1 MSRIAAVV
9 VTYNRKDLL
18 LECLSCLQV
27 QDYSSASQAKDTT
40 LDILVIDNA
49 STDGTAEALKPLS
62 GETATVKTSAETN
75 TENTSAANS
84 EASNSKATDLH
95 TTVPTQTTA
104 SNNPVPAIH
113 YFNTGSNLG
122 GAGGFNYGMR
132 KAVELGYDYVWVM
145 DDDCMPHEDTLLGFL
160 NADAELDGEYG
171 YLSSVC
177 RWIDGSIC
185 TMNTQR
191 HPLTKN
197 ITDFS
202 PDIQP
207 VTLASFVSLFVPA
220 RIIKEL
226 GLPIKDFFIWSDDW
240 EFTRRISRKYPC
252 YLVGK
257 SVVTHKS
264 KSNGVGNIA
273 LDSEEKISRYRL
285 AYRNDVVFYRREGI
299 KGYSYIFVRGLYH
312 AFLVLTKA
320 KSKKSERL
328 RTILKGNLEGL
339 KFHPEIEY
347 IQ

>member
-1 MSRIAAVV
+1 MPKIAAVV
-9 VTYNRKDLL
+9 VTYNRRDLL
-18 LECLSCLQV
+18 LECLSCLQN
-27 QDYSSASQAKDTT
+27 QNFSDASQACETS

-49 STDGTAEALKPLS
+49 STDGTSKALKPL
-62 GETATVKTSAETN
+62 AN
-75 TENTSAANS
+75 T
-84 EASNSKATDLH
+84 KQILH
-95 TTVPTQTTA
+95 
-104 SNNPVPAIH
+104 
-113 YFNTGSNLG
+113 FNTGSNLG

-145 DDDCMPHEDTLLGFL
+145 DDDCMPHEDTLQEFL
-160 NADAELDGEYG
+160 KADAQLNGQYG
-171 YLSSVC
+171 YISSVC
-177 RWIDGSIC
+177 RWTDGSIC

-202 PDIQP
+202 PELQP
-207 VTLASFVSLFVPA
+207 CTLASFVSLFVPA

-252 YLVGK
+252 YLAGK

-273 LDSEEKISRYRL
+273 LDSEEKISRYKL
-285 AYRNDVVFYRREGI
+285 AYRNDVVFYRREGA
-299 KGYSYIFVRGLYH
+299 KGYGYILVRGLYH
-312 AFLVLTKA
+312 VLLVLTKA
-320 KSKKSERL
+320 KSKKGERL
-328 RTILKGNLEGL
+328 KTIIQGNLEGL

-347 IQ
+347 V

>member
-1 MSRIAAVV
+1 MPSIAAVV

-18 LECLSCLQV
+18 LECLSCLQA
-27 QDYSSASQAKDTT
+27 QDFSDAPQQNAT

-49 STDGTAEALKPLS
+49 STDNTHEALQSLI
-62 GETATVKTSAETN
+62 ED
-75 TENTSAANS
+75 
-84 EASNSKATDLH
+84 KA
-95 TTVPTQTTA
+95 
-104 SNNPVPAIH
+104 IR
-113 YFNTGSNLG
+113 YYNTGSNLG

-145 DDDCMPHEDTLLGFL
+145 DDDCMPHDDTLLEFL
-160 NADAELDGEYG
+160 NADAELQGNYG

-207 VTLASFVSLFVPA
+207 ITLASFVSLFVPSS
-220 RIIKEL
+220 IIKEL

-252 YLVGK
+252 YLAGK

-273 LDSEEKISRYRL
+273 LDSEEKIDRYRL
-285 AYRNDVVFYRREGI
+285 AYRNDIVFYRREGL
-299 KGYSYIFVRGLYH
+299 KGYGYIFVRGLYH

-320 KSKKSERL
+320 KSKKGQRL
-328 RTILKGNLEGL
+328 KTILKGNLEGL
-339 KFHPEIEY
+339 RFHPDIEY
-347 IQ
+347 INS

>member
-1 MSRIAAVV
+1 MSSIAAVV

-18 LECLSCLQV
+18 LECLNCLQA
-27 QDYSSASQAKDTT
+27 QDFSNAPQQNAT

-49 STDGTAEALKPLS
+49 STDNTHEALQFLI
-62 GETATVKTSAETN
+62 ED
-75 TENTSAANS
+75 
-84 EASNSKATDLH
+84 KA
-95 TTVPTQTTA
+95 
-104 SNNPVPAIH
+104 IR
-113 YFNTGSNLG
+113 YYNTGSNLG

-145 DDDCMPHEDTLLGFL
+145 DDDCMPHDDTLFEFL
-160 NADAELDGEYG
+160 NADAELQGDYG

-197 ITDFS
+197 VTDFS
-202 PDIQP
+202 PKIQP
-207 VTLASFVSLFVPA
+207 ITLASFVSLFVPS

-252 YLVGK
+252 YLAGK

-273 LDSEEKISRYRL
+273 LDSEEKIGRYRL
-285 AYRNDVVFYRREGI
+285 AYRNDIVFYRREGL
-299 KGYSYIFVRGLYH
+299 KGYGYIFVRGLYH

-320 KSKKSERL
+320 KSKKGQRL
-328 RTILKGNLEGL
+328 KTILRGNLEGL
-339 KFHPEIEY
+339 RFHPDIEY
-347 IQ
+347 INS

>member
-1 MSRIAAVV
+1 MPKIAAVV

-18 LECLSCLQV
+18 LECLSCLQN
-27 QDYSSASQAKDTT
+27 QNFSDASQACETS

-49 STDGTAEALKPLS
+49 STDGTAEALKPL
-62 GETATVKTSAETN
+62 AN
-75 TENTSAANS
+75 T
-84 EASNSKATDLH
+84 KQIL
-95 TTVPTQTTA
+95 
-104 SNNPVPAIH
+104 

-207 VTLASFVSLFVPA
+207 ATLASFVSLFVPA

-285 AYRNDVVFYRREGI
+285 AYRNDVVLYRREGI
-299 KGYSYIFVRGLYH
+299 KGYGYIFIRGLYH

-320 KSKKSERL
+320 KSKKGERL

-339 KFHPEIEY
+339 RFHPKIEY
-347 IQ
+347 IN

>member
-1 MSRIAAVV
+1 MPRIAAVV

-18 LECLSCLQV
+18 LECLNCLQT
-27 QDYSSASQAKDTT
+27 QDYSDAPQAAETT

-49 STDGTAEALKPLS
+49 STDGTAEALKPLL
-62 GETATVKTSAETN
+62 
-75 TENTSAANS
+75 SAA
-84 EASNSKATDLH
+84 ED
-95 TTVPTQTTA
+95 TA
-104 SNNPVPAIH
+104 STTRSIL
-113 YFNTGSNLG
+113 YYNTGSNLG

-132 KAVELGYDYVWVM
+132 KAVEEGYDYVWVM

-160 NADAELDGEYG
+160 NADAKLNGAYG

-202 PDIQP
+202 PEIQQA
-207 VTLASFVSLFVPA
+207 TLASFVSLFVPA

-240 EFTRRISRKYPC
+240 EFTRRISRRYPC
-252 YLVGK
+252 YVVGT

-273 LDSEEKISRYRL
+273 LDSEEKISRYKL

-299 KGYSYIFVRGLYH
+299 KGYGYIFVRGLYH

-320 KSKKSERL
+320 KSKKGERL
-328 RTILKGNLEGL
+328 KTILKGNLEGL
-339 KFHPEIEY
+339 SFHPEIEY
-347 IQ
+347 IDK

>member
-1 MSRIAAVV
+1 MPKIAAVV

-18 LECLSCLQV
+18 LECLSCLQN
-27 QDYSSASQAKDTT
+27 QNFSDASQACETS

-49 STDGTAEALKPLS
+49 STDGTSKALKPL
-62 GETATVKTSAETN
+62 AN
-75 TENTSAANS
+75 T
-84 EASNSKATDLH
+84 KQIL
-95 TTVPTQTTA
+95 
-104 SNNPVPAIH
+104 

-160 NADAELDGEYG
+160 NADAQLNGEYG

-177 RWIDGSIC
+177 RWIDGNIC

-197 ITDFS
+197 IIDFS

-240 EFTRRISRKYPC
+240 EFTRRISRKCPC
-252 YLVGK
+252 YLIGK

-273 LDSEEKISRYRL
+273 LDSEEKISRYKL

-320 KSKKSERL
+320 KSKKGERL

-339 KFHPEIEY
+339 RFHPKIEY
-347 IQ
+347 IN

>member
-1 MSRIAAVV
+1 MPSIAAVV

-18 LECLSCLQV
+18 LECLSCLQA
-27 QDYSSASQAKDTT
+27 QDFSNAPQQNTA

-49 STDGTAEALKPLS
+49 STDNTHEALQSLI
-62 GETATVKTSAETN
+62 ED
-75 TENTSAANS
+75 
-84 EASNSKATDLH
+84 KA
-95 TTVPTQTTA
+95 
-104 SNNPVPAIH
+104 IR
-113 YFNTGSNLG
+113 YYNTGSNLG

-145 DDDCMPHEDTLLGFL
+145 DDDCMPHDDTLLEFL
-160 NADAELDGEYG
+160 NADTELQGDYG

-197 ITDFS
+197 VTDFS
-202 PDIQP
+202 PKIQP
-207 VTLASFVSLFVPA
+207 ITLASFVSLFVPS
-220 RIIKEL
+220 RIIEEL

-252 YLVGK
+252 YLAGK

-273 LDSEEKISRYRL
+273 LDSEEKIDRYRL
-285 AYRNDVVFYRREGI
+285 AYRNDIVFYRREGL
-299 KGYSYIFVRGLYH
+299 KGYGYIFVRGLYH

-320 KSKKSERL
+320 KSKKGQRL
-328 RTILKGNLEGL
+328 KTILKGNLEGL
-339 KFHPEIEY
+339 RFHPDIEY
-347 IQ
+347 INS

>member
-1 MSRIAAVV
+1 MTTIAAVV

-18 LECLSCLQV
+18 LECLECLQS
-27 QDYSSASQAKDTT
+27 QDYSDAPHAADAR

-49 STDGTAEALKPLS
+49 STDGTAEALLPLINN
-62 GETATVKTSAETN
+62 KTI
-75 TENTSAANS
+75 
-84 EASNSKATDLH
+84 L
-95 TTVPTQTTA
+95 
-104 SNNPVPAIH
+104 

-132 KAVELGYDYVWVM
+132 EAVELGYDYVWVM
-145 DDDCMPHEDTLLGFL
+145 DDDCMPHEDTLREFL
-160 NADAELDGEYG
+160 NADAKLDGKYG

-177 RWIDGSIC
+177 RWVNGSIC

-202 PDIQP
+202 PELQP
-207 VTLASFVSLFVPA
+207 CTLASFVSLFVPA
-220 RIIKEL
+220 RIISEL

-240 EFTRRISRKYPC
+240 EFTRRISRTYPC
-252 YLVGK
+252 YLAGR

-273 LDSEEKISRYRL
+273 LDSEEKISRYKL

-299 KGYSYIFVRGLYH
+299 KGYGYIFVRGLYH

-320 KSKKSERL
+320 KSKKGERL
-328 RTILKGNLEGL
+328 KTIVQGNLEGL
-339 KFHPEIEY
+339 RFHPEIEY
-347 IQ
+347 VK

>member
-1 MSRIAAVV
+1 MPKIAAVV

-18 LECLSCLQV
+18 LECLSCLQN
-27 QDYSSASQAKDTT
+27 QNFSDASQASETS

-49 STDGTAEALKPLS
+49 STDGTSKALKPL
-62 GETATVKTSAETN
+62 AN
-75 TENTSAANS
+75 T
-84 EASNSKATDLH
+84 KQIL
-95 TTVPTQTTA
+95 
-104 SNNPVPAIH
+104 

-145 DDDCMPHEDTLLGFL
+145 DDDCMPHEDTLQEFL
-160 NADAELDGEYG
+160 KADAQLNGQYG
-171 YLSSVC
+171 YISSVC
-177 RWIDGSIC
+177 RWTDGSIC

-202 PDIQP
+202 SELQP
-207 VTLASFVSLFVPA
+207 CTLASFVSLFVPA

-252 YLVGK
+252 YLAGK

-273 LDSEEKISRYRL
+273 LDSEEKISRYKL
-285 AYRNDVVFYRREGI
+285 AYRNDVVF
-299 KGYSYIFVRGLYH
+299 S
-312 AFLVLTKA
+312 
-320 KSKKSERL
+320 
-328 RTILKGNLEGL
+328 
-339 KFHPEIEY
+339 
-347 IQ
+347 

>member
-1 MSRIAAVV
+1 MPKIAAVV

-18 LECLSCLQV
+18 LECLSCLQN
-27 QDYSSASQAKDTT
+27 QNFSDASQACETS

-49 STDGTAEALKPLS
+49 STDGTSKALKPL
-62 GETATVKTSAETN
+62 AN
-75 TENTSAANS
+75 T
-84 EASNSKATDLH
+84 KQIL
-95 TTVPTQTTA
+95 
-104 SNNPVPAIH
+104 

-145 DDDCMPHEDTLLGFL
+145 DDDCMPHEDTLQEFL
-160 NADAELDGEYG
+160 KADAQLNGQYG
-171 YLSSVC
+171 YISSVC
-177 RWIDGSIC
+177 RWTDGSIC

-202 PDIQP
+202 PELQP
-207 VTLASFVSLFVPA
+207 CTLASFVSLFVPA

-252 YLVGK
+252 YLAGK

-273 LDSEEKISRYRL
+273 LDSEEKISRYKL
-285 AYRNDVVFYRREGI
+285 AYRNDVVFYRREGA
-299 KGYSYIFVRGLYH
+299 KGYGYILVRGLYH
-312 AFLVLTKA
+312 VLLVLTKA
-320 KSKKSERL
+320 KSKKGERL
-328 RTILKGNLEGL
+328 KTIIQGNLEGL

-347 IQ
+347 V

>member
-1 MSRIAAVV
+1 MPRIAAVV

-18 LECLSCLQV
+18 LESLNCLQA
-27 QDYSSASQAKDTT
+27 QDYSDAPQAAETT

-49 STDGTAEALKPLS
+49 STDGTAEVLKPLLF
-62 GETATVKTSAETN
+62 ATE
-75 TENTSAANS
+75 
-84 EASNSKATDLH
+84 D
-95 TTVPTQTTA
+95 TA
-104 SNNPVPAIH
+104 STTRPIH
-113 YFNTGSNLG
+113 YYNTGSNLG

-132 KAVELGYDYVWVM
+132 KAVEEGYDYVWVM

-160 NADAELDGEYG
+160 NADAKLNGAYG

-202 PDIQP
+202 PEIQRA
-207 VTLASFVSLFVPA
+207 TLASFVSLFVPA

-252 YLVGK
+252 YVVGT

-264 KSNGVGNIA
+264 KNNGVGNIA
-273 LDSEEKISRYRL
+273 LDSEEKISRYKL

-299 KGYSYIFVRGLYH
+299 KGYGYIFVRGLYH

-320 KSKKSERL
+320 RSKKGERL
-328 RTILKGNLEGL
+328 KTILKGNLEGL
-339 KFHPEIEY
+339 SFHPEIEY
-347 IQ
+347 IDNQLS

>member
-1 MSRIAAVV
+1 MPKIAAVV

-18 LECLSCLQV
+18 LECLSCLQN
-27 QDYSSASQAKDTT
+27 QNFSDASQACETS

-49 STDGTAEALKPLS
+49 STDGTSKALKPL
-62 GETATVKTSAETN
+62 AN
-75 TENTSAANS
+75 T
-84 EASNSKATDLH
+84 KQIL
-95 TTVPTQTTA
+95 
-104 SNNPVPAIH
+104 

-202 PDIQP
+202 PDIQL

-220 RIIKEL
+220 HIIKEL

-240 EFTRRISRKYPC
+240 EFTRRISRKFPC

-273 LDSEEKISRYRL
+273 LDSEEKTSRYKL

-299 KGYSYIFVRGLYH
+299 KGYSYIFIRGLYH

-320 KSKKSERL
+320 KSKKGERL

-339 KFHPEIEY
+339 RFHPKIEY
-347 IQ
+347 IN

>member
-1 MSRIAAVV
+1 MPRIAAVV

-18 LECLSCLQV
+18 LESLNCLQA
-27 QDYSSASQAKDTT
+27 QDYSDAPQAAETT

-49 STDGTAEALKPLS
+49 STDGTAEALKPLLF
-62 GETATVKTSAETN
+62 ATE
-75 TENTSAANS
+75 
-84 EASNSKATDLH
+84 D
-95 TTVPTQTTA
+95 TA
-104 SNNPVPAIH
+104 STTRPIH
-113 YFNTGSNLG
+113 YYNTGSNLG

-132 KAVELGYDYVWVM
+132 KAVEEGYDYVWVM

-160 NADAELDGEYG
+160 NADAKLNGAYG

-202 PDIQP
+202 PEIQRA
-207 VTLASFVSLFVPA
+207 TLASFVSLFVPA

-252 YLVGK
+252 YVVGT

-264 KSNGVGNIA
+264 KNNGVGNIA
-273 LDSEEKISRYRL
+273 LDSEEKISRYKL

-299 KGYSYIFVRGLYH
+299 KGYGYIFVRGLYH

-320 KSKKSERL
+320 KSKKGERL
-328 RTILKGNLEGL
+328 KTILKGNLEGL
-339 KFHPEIEY
+339 SFHPEIEY
-347 IQ
+347 INNQLS

>member
-1 MSRIAAVV
+1 MPTIAAVV

-18 LECLSCLQV
+18 LECLDCLHNQNFS
-27 QDYSSASQAKDTT
+27 DTSQASETK
-40 LDILVIDNA
+40 LDILVVDNA
-49 STDGTAEALKPLS
+49 STDGTSEALQPLI
-62 GETATVKTSAETN
+62 EKEQI
-75 TENTSAANS
+75 
-84 EASNSKATDLH
+84 L
-95 TTVPTQTTA
+95 
-104 SNNPVPAIH
+104 
-113 YFNTGSNLG
+113 YFNTGFNLG

-145 DDDCMPHEDTLLGFL
+145 DDDCMPHEDTLREFL
-160 NADAELDGEYG
+160 KADAQLNGQYG

-202 PDIQP
+202 QELQP
-207 VTLASFVSLFVPA
+207 CTLASFVSLFIPA

-252 YLVGK
+252 YLSGK

-264 KSNGVGNIA
+264 QSNGVGNIA
-273 LDSEEKISRYRL
+273 LDSEEKISRYKL

-299 KGYSYIFVRGLYH
+299 KGYGYIFIRGLYH

-320 KSKKSERL
+320 KSKKVERL
-328 RTILKGNLEGL
+328 KTIIQGNLEGL
-339 KFHPEIEY
+339 RFHPEIEY
-347 IQ
+347 V

>member
-1 MSRIAAVV
+1 MPKIAAVV

-18 LECLSCLQV
+18 LECLSCLQN
-27 QDYSSASQAKDTT
+27 QNFSDASQACETS

-49 STDGTAEALKPLS
+49 STDGTSKALKPL
-62 GETATVKTSAETN
+62 AN
-75 TENTSAANS
+75 T
-84 EASNSKATDLH
+84 KQIL
-95 TTVPTQTTA
+95 
-104 SNNPVPAIH
+104 

-160 NADAELDGEYG
+160 NADTELDGEYG

-202 PDIQP
+202 PDIQL

-240 EFTRRISRKYPC
+240 EFTRRISRKFPC

-273 LDSEEKISRYRL
+273 LDSEEKISRYKL
-285 AYRNDVVFYRREGI
+285 AYRNDVVFYRREGV
-299 KGYSYIFVRGLYH
+299 KGYGYILVRGLYH
-312 AFLVLTKA
+312 TLLVLTKA
-320 KSKKSERL
+320 KSKKGERL
-328 RTILKGNLEGL
+328 KTIIQGNLEGL
-339 KFHPEIEY
+339 KFHPKIEY
-347 IQ
+347 I

>member
-1 MSRIAAVV
+1 MPKIAAVV

-18 LECLSCLQV
+18 LECLSCLQN
-27 QDYSSASQAKDTT
+27 QNFSDASQACETS

-49 STDGTAEALKPLS
+49 STDGTSKALKPL
-62 GETATVKTSAETN
+62 AN
-75 TENTSAANS
+75 T
-84 EASNSKATDLH
+84 KQIL
-95 TTVPTQTTA
+95 
-104 SNNPVPAIH
+104 

-202 PDIQP
+202 PDIQL

-220 RIIKEL
+220 HIIKEL

-240 EFTRRISRKYPC
+240 EFTRRISRKFPC

-273 LDSEEKISRYRL
+273 LDSEEKISRYKL

-299 KGYSYIFVRGLYH
+299 KGYSYIFIRGLYH

-320 KSKKSERL
+320 KSKKGERL

-339 KFHPEIEY
+339 RFHPKIEY
-347 IQ
+347 IN

>member
-1 MSRIAAVV
+1 MPKIAAVV

-18 LECLSCLQV
+18 LECLSCLQN
-27 QDYSSASQAKDTT
+27 QNYSDASQACETS

-49 STDGTAEALKPLS
+49 STDGTSKVLKPL
-62 GETATVKTSAETN
+62 AN
-75 TENTSAANS
+75 T
-84 EASNSKATDLH
+84 KQIL
-95 TTVPTQTTA
+95 
-104 SNNPVPAIH
+104 

-160 NADAELDGEYG
+160 NADTELDGEYG

-202 PDIQP
+202 PDIQL

-240 EFTRRISRKYPC
+240 EFTRRISRKFPC

-273 LDSEEKISRYRL
+273 LDSEEKISRYKL
-285 AYRNDVVFYRREGI
+285 AYRNDVVFYRREGV
-299 KGYSYIFVRGLYH
+299 KGYGYILVRGLYH
-312 AFLVLTKA
+312 TLLVLTKA
-320 KSKKSERL
+320 KSKKGERL
-328 RTILKGNLEGL
+328 KTIIQGNLEGL
-339 KFHPEIEY
+339 KFHPKIEY
-347 IQ
+347 I

>member
-1 MSRIAAVV
+1 MPKIAAVV

-18 LECLSCLQV
+18 LECLSCLQN
-27 QDYSSASQAKDTT
+27 QNFSDASQACETS

-49 STDGTAEALKPLS
+49 STDGTSKALKPL
-62 GETATVKTSAETN
+62 AN
-75 TENTSAANS
+75 T
-84 EASNSKATDLH
+84 KQIL
-95 TTVPTQTTA
+95 
-104 SNNPVPAIH
+104 

-160 NADAELDGEYG
+160 NADTELDGEYG

-207 VTLASFVSLFVPA
+207 ATLASFVSLFVPA

-240 EFTRRISRKYPC
+240 EFTRRISRKFPC

-273 LDSEEKISRYRL
+273 LDSEEKISRYKL
-285 AYRNDVVFYRREGI
+285 AYRNDVVFYRREGV
-299 KGYSYIFVRGLYH
+299 KGYGYILVRGLYH
-312 AFLVLTKA
+312 TLLVLTKA
-320 KSKKSERL
+320 KSKKGERL
-328 RTILKGNLEGL
+328 KTIIQGNLEGL
-339 KFHPEIEY
+339 KFHPKIEY
-347 IQ
+347 I

>member
-1 MSRIAAVV
+1 MPSIAAVV

-18 LECLSCLQV
+18 LECLSCLQA
-27 QDYSSASQAKDTT
+27 QDFSNAPQQNAT

-49 STDGTAEALKPLS
+49 STDNTHEALQSLI
-62 GETATVKTSAETN
+62 ED
-75 TENTSAANS
+75 
-84 EASNSKATDLH
+84 KA
-95 TTVPTQTTA
+95 
-104 SNNPVPAIH
+104 IR
-113 YFNTGSNLG
+113 YYNTGSNLG

-145 DDDCMPHEDTLLGFL
+145 DDDCMPHDNTLFELL
-160 NADAELDGEYG
+160 NADAELQGNYG

-177 RWIDGSIC
+177 RWIDDSIC

-197 ITDFS
+197 VTDFS
-202 PDIQP
+202 PKIQP
-207 VTLASFVSLFVPA
+207 ITLASFVSLFVPS

-252 YLVGK
+252 YLAGK

-273 LDSEEKISRYRL
+273 LDSEEKIDRYRL
-285 AYRNDVVFYRREGI
+285 AYRNDIVFYRREGL
-299 KGYSYIFVRGLYH
+299 KGYGYIFVRGLYH

-320 KSKKSERL
+320 KSKKGQRL
-328 RTILKGNLEGL
+328 KTILRGNLEGL
-339 KFHPEIEY
+339 RFHPDIEY
-347 IQ
+347 INS

>member
-1 MSRIAAVV
+1 MPKIAAVV

-18 LECLSCLQV
+18 LECLSCLQN
-27 QDYSSASQAKDTT
+27 QNFSDASQACETS

-49 STDGTAEALKPLS
+49 STDGTSKALKPL
-62 GETATVKTSAETN
+62 AN
-75 TENTSAANS
+75 T
-84 EASNSKATDLH
+84 KQIL
-95 TTVPTQTTA
+95 
-104 SNNPVPAIH
+104 

-145 DDDCMPHEDTLLGFL
+145 DDDCMPHEDTLQEFL
-160 NADAELDGEYG
+160 KADAQLNGQYG
-171 YLSSVC
+171 YISSVC
-177 RWIDGSIC
+177 RWTDGSIC

-202 PDIQP
+202 PELQP
-207 VTLASFVSLFVPA
+207 CTLASFVSLFVPA